1 MTFILQL
8 YIFNIIQLYIYM
20 VHAVFYVHV
29 AVVLNFHVDDHHDV
43 AHIVSHVRYVH
54 LMFSLQIDV
63 YM

>member
-8 YIFNIIQLYIYM
+8 YIFNFIQLYIYM
-20 VHAVFYVHV
+20 VHVFNVHV
-29 AVVLNFHVDDHHDV
+29 AVVINFHVDDHHDV
-43 AHIVSHVRYVH
+43 AHIVSRVRYVH